1 MAPTPDG
8 DARTPR
14 EIKDIGSVALECAVA
29 SDPGRWELSYAI
41 ASARLHKWSHMH
53 SENGVGQAFCGDC

>member
-14 EIKDIGSVALECAVA
+14 EIKDIGPVALEWAVA

-41 ASARLHKWSHMH
+41 ASARLLKRSHRH
-53 SENGVGQAFCGDC
+53 SENGVGQALCGDC